1 VSEKAALNT
10 PPSDGV
16 YTAHRGNNADLMV
29 DVCRLYLKPGS
40 KVADITY
47 GRGVFWRKFDL
58 KTIAFHPSDKLTC
71 PKTPYDFTDLPYKD
85 GEFDVVVFDPPYAH
99 NPGNML
105 VDSRYR
111 NAETTRGFYHDDII
125 ELYRKG
131 MTEGRRIL
139 KPGGLLWV
147 KCKDELESSVQRWS
161 HLEIA
166 SLALSLKLYVRDLFI
181 LVQSSRP
188 TIQHTQ
194 QHARKN
200 HSYLWILESVKTSD
214 KRLQTQISLM
224 TRKGFGIT
232 SVSRQTMLRE
242 RQEMKAASV
251 ARRARRK

>member
-1 VSEKAALNT
+1 MATVN
-10 PPSDGV
+10 DGI
-16 YTAHRGNNADLMV
+16 YTAHLGNNAALLA
-29 DVCRLYLKPGS
+29 DVCRLYLPSGS

-58 KTIAFHPSDKLTC
+58 STIDFHPSDKLTC
-71 PKTPYDFTDLPYKD
+71 PKTPYNFTNLPYED
-85 GEFDVVVFDPPYAH
+85 GTYDVVVFDPPYAH

-105 VDSRYR
+105 VDPRYR
-111 NAETTRGFYHDDII
+111 NAETTKGFYHDDII

-131 MTEGRRIL
+131 MAEGRRIL

-166 SLALSLKLYVRDLFI
+166 VLAWKLKLYIRDLFI
-181 LVQSSRP
+181 LVQSSKP

-200 HSYLWILESVKTSD
+200 HSYLWIFESVKSND
-214 KRLQTQISLM
+214 KRLQTQISLAA
-224 TRKGFGIT
+224 RKGFGIAST
-232 SVSRQTMLRE
+232 SRQLLLQE
-242 RQEMKAASV
+242 RRKTKSASGT
-251 ARRARRK
+251 RRARGVS